1 MSTTLTSKGPKRT
14 SPRRAASK
22 KGPLAVMLVD
32 DHPLWRDTLR
42 KILEHQRF
50 AVVVAEASDGEEA
63 VAQAEM
69 ARPGLVVMDIQL
81 PNRNGIE
88 ATRDLVAK
96 QPDLKVLVLASSDDR
111 TQVLAAVEA
120 GACGY
125 LLKTASS
132 EEVREAVRRVHS
144 GELVFPP
151 KLADV
156 VLGELRGRRPKTS
169 AAPSAVSAN
178 AFEREGDYWTVRF
191 EDRTFRLKNTRGA
204 RYLAELLHSPAR
216 EFHALDLV
224 ALDRGEGEM
233 RRQGDAGPMLDA
245 QAKATYRRRI
255 EDLEEEV
262 REAEAWGDK
271 ERASRA
277 DEELDALRAELAS
290 AVGLGGRDRRSASV
304 SERARVNVTLAI
316 RATLKKIKEYD
327 ASLATHLSHA
337 VKTGTYCSYV
347 PDPRAPIDWK

>member
-1 MSTTLTSKGPKRT
+1 M
-14 SPRRAASK
+14 
-22 KGPLAVMLVD
+22 MLVD

-63 VAQAEM
+63 VDQAEI

-88 ATRDLVAK
+88 ATRDLLSK

-132 EEVREAVRRVHS
+132 EEVREAVRRVHA

-151 KLADV
+151 KLADL
-156 VLGELRGRRPKTS
+156 VLGELRGRRGETLPVP
-169 AAPSAVSAN
+169 AASGAN
-178 AFEREGDYWTVRF
+178 AFEREGDFWTVRY
-191 EDRTFRLKNTRGA
+191 EGRTFRLKNTRGA
-204 RYLAELLHSPAR
+204 RYLAELLHHPAR

-224 ALDRGEGEM
+224 ALDRGDGAM
-233 RRQGDAGPMLDA
+233 RKQSDAGPVLDA

-255 EDLEEEV
+255 EELEEDIQ
-262 REAEAWGDK
+262 EAEGWEDK

-277 DEELDALRAELAS
+277 REELDALRSELAS

-304 SERARVNVTLAI
+304 AERARVNVTLAI
-316 RATLKKIKEYD
+316 RATLKRIKEYD
-327 ASLATHLSHA
+327 PSLAAHLAHT
-337 VKTGTYCSYV
+337 VRTGTYCSYV
-347 PDPRAPIDWK
+347 PDPRAPINWK